1 MIYKVTLLK
10 DTPDLKAGAMWV
22 YFTENGK
29 PDFANQID
37 PKTFEVLYDEEL
49 MPNGILNDPEWAKVE
64 PFYEKLDDLRC
75 PLCGETRGHLMVW
88 PFSYTDSD
96 GDALPPVRRW
106 NTPAGTSEC
115 CRKGGKGSH
124 E

>member
-37 PKTFEVLYDEEL
+37 PKTFEVSHL
-49 MPNGILNDPEWAKVE
+49 E
-64 PFYEKLDDLRC
+64 PVKL
-75 PLCGETRGHLMVW
+75 
-88 PFSYTDSD
+88 
-96 GDALPPVRRW
+96 
-106 NTPAGTSEC
+106 
-115 CRKGGKGSH
+115 
-124 E
+124 

>member
-10 DTPDLKAGAMWV
+10 DTPTLKAGAMWV

-49 MPNGILNDPEWAKVE
+49 MPDGILDNPEWAKVE
-64 PFYEKLDDLRC
+64 PFYPNAGYNAGCGAKRRGDDIQDR
-75 PLCGETRGHLMVW
+75 
-88 PFSYTDSD
+88 
-96 GDALPPVRRW
+96 
-106 NTPAGTSEC
+106 
-115 CRKGGKGSH
+115 
-124 E
+124 

>member
-37 PKTFEVLYDEEL
+37 PKTFEV
-49 MPNGILNDPEWAKVE
+49 LNDPEWAKVE

-96 GDALPPVRRW
+96 GDRCLAASAKMEYACGHIRMLQ
-106 NTPAGTSEC
+106 
-115 CRKGGKGSH
+115 KGR
-124 E
+124 

>member
-10 DTPDLKAGAMWV
+10 DTPTLKAGVMWV

-49 MPNGILNDPEWAKVE
+49 MPDGILDNPEWAKVE
-64 PFYEKLDDLRC
+64 PFYEKLDDLRG
-75 PLCGETRGHLMVW
+75 PICGETRGHLMVW

-96 GDALPPVRRW
+96 GDRCLAASAKMEYACGHIRML
-106 NTPAGTSEC
+106 E
-115 CRKGGKGSH
+115 KGR
-124 E
+124 